1 MKFVPTNRVFQKFFP
16 SSLLVV
22 VGSGI
27 RGTRNGKK
35 SGSGGQDK
43 QAGSATLVT
52 GF

>member
-27 RGTRNGKK
+27 RGTRNEKK
-35 SGSGGQDK
+35 NQDPGARIYWPDP
-43 QAGSATLVT
+43 QV
-52 GF
+52 